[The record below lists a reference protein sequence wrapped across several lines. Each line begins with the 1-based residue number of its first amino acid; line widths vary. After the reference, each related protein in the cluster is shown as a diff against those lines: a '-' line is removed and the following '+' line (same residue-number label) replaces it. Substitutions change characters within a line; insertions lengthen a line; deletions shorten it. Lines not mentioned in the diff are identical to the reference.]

1 MSEKPC
7 TILVGTKNDPPQL
20 QALKKQLESKDII
33 DKRKA
38 MKSILLQMQQGENL
52 NSLLMFV
59 IRFAMPAQDH
69 ELKKLLLIYWEI
81 FDKRNDQGKLL
92 PEMILVV

>member
-1 MSEKPC
+1 
-7 TILVGTKNDPPQL
+7 
-20 QALKKQLESKDII
+20 
-33 DKRKA
+33 
-38 MKSILLQMQQGENL
+38 MQQGENL
-52 NSLLMFV
+52 NSLLMHV

-69 ELKKLLLIYWEI
+69 EIKKLLLIYWEM